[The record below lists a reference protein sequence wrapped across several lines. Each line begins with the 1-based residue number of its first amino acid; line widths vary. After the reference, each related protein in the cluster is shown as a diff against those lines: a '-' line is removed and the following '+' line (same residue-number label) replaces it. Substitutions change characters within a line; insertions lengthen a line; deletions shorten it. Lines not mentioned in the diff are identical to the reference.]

1 MSSVTG
7 NDNGSTKRKRR
18 APAKKRETAI
28 KKATVKK
35 ESVNNGP
42 AKKKAKTAEAPPPV
56 TDSVKKSEDIND
68 FDSIFENFKKVTDTP
83 TSTVAT
89 SSSASS
95 LPLNSEKSQ
104 TKAAS
109 KTPVKSKE
117 APRKKKT
124 AKIVESDISDD
135 ESDGSAEFSMSDS
148 NDGEEVVVAPRATRN
163 RRNRTP
169 VKSYTLESDGEASV
183 IELSEDEEYV

>member
-1 MSSVTG
+1 M
-7 NDNGSTKRKRR
+7 
-18 APAKKRETAI
+18 
-28 KKATVKK
+28 
-35 ESVNNGP
+35 
-42 AKKKAKTAEAPPPV
+42 
-56 TDSVKKSEDIND
+56 
-68 FDSIFENFKKVTDTP
+68 TDTP